1 MAKIAG
7 WSMFDGFRLARAL
20 GATIDTRKSHTP
32 EELIAAAEQAARL
45 KPNAWVLFYVLGDKY
60 QEVGRYADA
69 IGAGKRCVELRP
81 KDIRSA
87 YALATAYCMLTRAE
101 WDGSPEHE
109 QMLRD
114 MGDPIPPSVAT
125 RELAKTGLSTL
136 EAARQA
142 LHWFERAQQLGPD
155 RHSRE
160 QINLDAQAL
169 YDRYPQ
175 LLPKN
180 AGS

>member
-1 MAKIAG
+1 MAKIVG

-20 GATIDTRKSHTP
+20 GTTIDTRKPHTT

-45 KPNAWVLFYVLGDKY
+45 QPNAWVLYYVLGDKY
-60 QEVGRYADA
+60 QEVGRYSDA
-69 IGAGKRCVELRP
+69 VRAGKHCVELRP

-101 WDGSPEHE
+101 WAGSEEHE

-114 MGDPIPPSVAT
+114 MGDPIPPDVAA
-125 RELAKTGLSTL
+125 RELAKTGLTAL

-142 LHWFERAQQLGPD
+142 IHWFEQAQELRPD
-155 RHSRE
+155 RRSRD
-160 QINLDAQAL
+160 QISSDAQAI
-169 YDRYPQ
+169 YDRFPQ
-175 LLPKN
+175 LMPK
-180 AGS
+180 GV